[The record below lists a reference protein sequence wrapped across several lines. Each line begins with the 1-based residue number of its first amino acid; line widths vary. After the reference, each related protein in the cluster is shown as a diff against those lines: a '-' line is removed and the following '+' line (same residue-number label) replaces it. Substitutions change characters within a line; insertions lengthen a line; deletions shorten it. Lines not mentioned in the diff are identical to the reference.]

1 MFLLGRE
8 SQDGRSNTSDGSLE
22 RDEQSRSDKTFEVT
36 EIILQS
42 DMDM

>member
-1 MFLLGRE
+1 MAAQTLLMA
-8 SQDGRSNTSDGSLE
+8 SPPDGSLE